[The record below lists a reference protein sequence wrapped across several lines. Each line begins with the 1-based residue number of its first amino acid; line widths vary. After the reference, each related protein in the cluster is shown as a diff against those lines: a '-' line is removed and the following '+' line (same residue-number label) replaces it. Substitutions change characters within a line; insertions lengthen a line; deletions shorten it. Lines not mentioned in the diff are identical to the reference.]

1 MDDARTWPRATEL
14 DRTRFVE
21 FRDRILASDA
31 EGVLAE
37 PRSYPGYPRFPLDR
51 PRRRLWPPLDR
62 VLLARRSLRTLAA
75 DLPPRRTLG
84 RLLWLAYGL
93 HAPGG
98 RGPVPS
104 AGGLQALEL
113 YLVTF
118 AASWLPPGLYHYDRP
133 GHHLSQIAE
142 GADRVWWRG
151 CVPSLGQVEGGGV
164 LWALVGDAAR
174 VGARYGGRGGRFLLL
189 EAGHLMQNLCLTSAS
204 LGLATVPLGG
214 YFEREVARAFA
225 LPDGDLVLYV
235 GVCGKALAAGAPGGY
250 HGEQPGNAGPVAVGS
265 ADSVHHHRGE

>member
-31 EGVLAE
+31 EGVPAE
-37 PRSYPGYPRFPLDR
+37 PRSYPGYPRFPLSR
-51 PRRRLWPPLDR
+51 PCRRLWPPFDR

-118 AASWLPPGLYHYDRP
+118 AASWLPPGTPAPPATSGMRLGR
-133 GHHLSQIAE
+133 SAKKRTR
-142 GADRVWWRG
+142 AWRTSTTASP
-151 CVPSLGQVEGGGV
+151 CST
-164 LWALVGDAAR
+164 
-174 VGARYGGRGGRFLLL
+174 
-189 EAGHLMQNLCLTSAS
+189 EAG
-204 LGLATVPLGG
+204 
-214 YFEREVARAFA
+214 RR
-225 LPDGDLVLYV
+225 
-235 GVCGKALAAGAPGGY
+235 
-250 HGEQPGNAGPVAVGS
+250 
-265 ADSVHHHRGE
+265 